1 MTDFAI
7 MRIWSEEDANSVN
20 PIVLDDIMEEDVEKL
35 VEERQAA
42 TKMTSSADKKKRRRR
57 RQKVT
62 DDDSSVADSILS
74 SILSENDE
82 DSVTPHT
89 NFHEKREREMRRRR
103 EKLAELKARRN
114 KPKKQVQPLR
124 TSLYPS
130 SDEESDDLSK
140 NPFSDKNAAT
150 MDDDDLSKNPFSDKN
165 ATTNPF
171 EDDDSV
177 RDHAFSDEESS
188 TIRPPPSSTY
198 IAEKNTNPFMDEDTV
213 QDELTSAL
221 QQAANFVEKAA
232 KSMNPFADS
241 ESIEDSTQIE
251 VTLQASREVQESLEE
266 DDQSGLSVYKSD
278 DEEDIIESSKRL
290 LRCVDQRLQ
299 YQNNNDEVRELKE
312 QNEQLKDQAEVIA
325 EQLRRAVETK
335 CDLVLAQNEMERR
348 HEQNLI
354 MKDDEIRGLR
364 MYIQEILEN
373 QAETEMSFMNEIA
386 SLAKQLDDKRVKHL
400 KELEEKESKI
410 VRLEGRIQ
418 RMKISSV
425 RDVPSE
431 SFKNEYSKPIIIDP
445 SYE

>member
-57 RQKVT
+57 RQKVI

-177 RDHAFSDEESS
+177 RDHAFSDEES
-188 TIRPPPSSTY
+188 Y

-213 QDELTSAL
+213 QEEPASALL

-251 VTLQASREVQESLEE
+251 VTLQASKEVQESQEQ

-299 YQNNNDEVRELKE
+299 YQNNNDEVRELRE
-312 QNEQLKDQAEVIA
+312 QNEQMKDQAEVIA